1 MDAVGGDAV
10 VAQERAGG
18 RGGGRFRGDAHRSVS
33 LCSEPRTRARGMVG
47 RYRSRAGKV
56 RVAGLADARV
66 RGGLPGRGGGAGIS
80 YRKGPGASPPGHGGA
95 AG

>member
-1 MDAVGGDAV
+1 
-10 VAQERAGG
+10 
-18 RGGGRFRGDAHRSVS
+18 
-33 LCSEPRTRARGMVG
+33 MVG

-56 RVAGLADARV
+56 RLAGLADARV